1 VRATVEEALAL
12 APEARAAFLDRACGG
27 DTELRAEVEAQLR
40 ACEQAEQSPEFL
52 AGSAVAFATPLLT
65 GEVDGG
71 TGAMDSGDVTRSGPQ
86 AGAEGGPATD
96 VPAALRT
103 ALAGHYD
110 VEREVGHGGTA
121 TVYLAHDR
129 RHGRPV
135 ALKLFDPVLG
145 AAMSTERFLH
155 EIRVTAGLTHPH
167 ILPLDESCEAG
178 GLLFAVMPDVVGDTL
193 RERLAREG
201 ALAPAAALRLVRE
214 VASALAYAH
223 RRGIV
228 HRDIKPANILIEDG
242 HAVVADFGIARAVS
256 RAREPREAG
265 APRHASADAPGDETG
280 TLTGAGTALGT
291 PAYMAPEQARGDAVV
306 DHRADLYA
314 LGVVAYEALAGT
326 HPFGRRTP
334 AELVAA
340 HRDESPPSL
349 DARRPD
355 VPPAFAALVMRCL
368 EKDPAA
374 RPQSAAEVVAALDA
388 VRSGVDAAGTAPPR
402 MATWKVVSLAAAV
415 VALVAAGGVLATRG
429 WTAGR
434 QAVATPDAASDT
446 REPSAIRTVA
456 VLPFVNTSGVAT
468 DNYFSD
474 GLTDELAHALAQLPG
489 VRVAGRTSSYSF
501 QGKAVG
507 AREIGRALDVGALV
521 AGAVRRAGDR
531 MRVTTQLVSTADG
544 KVLWDSVYESRASDV
559 FAVQDEFTRAI
570 VAALAPSLGDHGA
583 DTVAPNAQRG
593 TTDQEAYDLY
603 LKGRYFWLQRGA
615 ANVTHAISYFQ
626 QAIRRDA
633 TFARA
638 HAGLAMAYAVL
649 PDYIPDPADTLST
662 LAMASAR
669 RAVALDSTLADAQL
683 ALGIALDLRL
693 RFRDALARYR
703 AGLALEPS
711 SETVHHWLGFSL
723 LNLGHTDEALVEL
736 RRATQ
741 LDPLATA
748 PASALATALLFARRF
763 PEAEDASRRAL
774 TLDSTYAFAIWT
786 LGLAQAFGGEPD
798 SAVRTLERGTRLHP
812 DDSRLYS
819 ALLFAYAAAGR
830 WSDAER
836 IRARLQRPGGDPYG
850 GGEAAFAELVFGNR
864 EPLVRLLTTEA
875 GQRSREEHGGTFGCD
890 PLLDPLWRDARFR
903 AAMRSLMVEACP
915 LARAWPVPQR
925 AGAPVV
931 RR

>member
-1 VRATVEEALAL
+1 VEETLAL

-27 DTELRAEVEAQLR
+27 DAALRAEVEAQLR
-40 ACEQAEQSPEFL
+40 ACERAEQSPEFL
-52 AGSAVAFATPLLT
+52 AGSAVAFVTPLVT
-65 GEVDGG
+65 DA
-71 TGAMDSGDVTRSGPQ
+71 TDDDDVARSGPSGE
-86 AGAEGGPATD
+86 ADDEPAAD

-103 ALAGHYD
+103 ALAGRYD

-121 TVYLAHDR
+121 TVYLAHDC

-145 AAMSTERFLH
+145 AAMSTERFLY

-167 ILPLDESCEAG
+167 ILPLHDSGEAA
-178 GLLFAVMPDVVGDTL
+178 GLLYYVMPYVDGETL

-223 RRGIV
+223 RCGVV
-228 HRDIKPANILIEDG
+228 HRDNKPANILIEDG

-256 RAREPREAG
+256 RAREPRESA
-265 APRHASADAPGDETG
+265 ATPHASADAPGDQNG

-291 PAYMAPEQARGDAVV
+291 PAYMAPEQARGDGNV

-314 LGVVAYEALAGT
+314 LGVVAYEALAGA
-326 HPFGRRTP
+326 HPFGGRTP
-334 AELVAA
+334 AELAAA
-340 HRDESPPSL
+340 HRDESPPPL
-349 DARRPD
+349 AARRPD
-355 VPPAFAALVMRCL
+355 VPPIFAALVMRCL

-374 RPQSAAEVVAALDA
+374 RPQSAAEVVTALDA
-388 VRSGVDAAGTAPPR
+388 VRSGGDGAGNEPPPR
-402 MATWKVVSLAAAV
+402 MAMWKVVSLAAAV
-415 VALVAAGGVLATRG
+415 VALLATGGVLATRG

-434 QAVATPDAASDT
+434 QPVATPDAASDT

-501 QGKAVG
+501 QGKAVA
-507 AREIGRALDVGALV
+507 AREIGRARDVGALV
-521 AGAVRRAGDR
+521 AGTVRRAGDR
-531 MRVTTQLVSTADG
+531 MRVTTQLVSAADG

-570 VAALAPSLGDHGA
+570 VAALAPSLGDRGA
-583 DTVAPNAQRG
+583 GTAAPNAQRG

-615 ANVTHAISYFQ
+615 ANVTRAIAYFQ
-626 QAIRRDA
+626 QAIGHDA
-633 TFARA
+633 AFARA
-638 HAGLAMAYAVL
+638 HAGLAMAFAVL
-649 PDYIPDPADTLST
+649 PNYIPDQADSLSG

-723 LNLGHTDEALVEL
+723 LNLGRTDEALVEL

-786 LGLAQAFGGEPD
+786 LGLAQAFGGQPD

-819 ALLFAYAAAGR
+819 ALLFTYAAAGR

-836 IRARLQRPGGDPYG
+836 IRARLHRPGGDPYG
-850 GGEAAFAELVFGNR
+850 GSEAAFAELVFGNR

-903 AAMRSLMVEACP
+903 AAMRALTVDACP
-915 LARAWPVPQR
+915 LARAWPIPQR

-931 RR
+931 ER